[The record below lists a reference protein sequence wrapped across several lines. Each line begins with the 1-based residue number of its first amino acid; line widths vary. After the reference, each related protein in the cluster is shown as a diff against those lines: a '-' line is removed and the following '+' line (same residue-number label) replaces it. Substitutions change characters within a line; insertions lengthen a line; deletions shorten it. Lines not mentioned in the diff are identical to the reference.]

1 MVRRGQT
8 AGSLSGGERQMPAL
22 GRGLIGRAVLL
33 LLDKP
38 SQGLAPRIVEQIRR
52 ASNLTI
58 LLVEQR
64 VVEALELCD
73 PRLRARNRAR
83 RSRARTPPCWPTRAC
98 SARISGPDYSVET
111 VYTGPLGRNDREERI
126 PVPRTPTKSYNCSVV
141 SETVSISLRRRQ
153 SLGGHGK
160 LFVRCSETECQ
171 YIDTNE
177 PPCPLTLQLFEAEI
191 AERMAQ
197 RTE

>member
-1 MVRRGQT
+1 VYTG
-8 AGSLSGGERQMPAL
+8 AL
-22 GRGLIGRAVLL
+22 GR
-33 LLDKP
+33 
-38 SQGLAPRIVEQIRR
+38 
-52 ASNLTI
+52 N
-58 LLVEQR
+58 
-64 VVEALELCD
+64 
-73 PRLRARNRAR
+73 
-83 RSRARTPPCWPTRAC
+83 
-98 SARISGPDYSVET
+98 
-111 VYTGPLGRNDREERI
+111 REERI
-126 PVPRTPTKSYNCSVV
+126 PVPRTPTKSYNCNVV

-197 RTE
+197 RPE

>member
-1 MVRRGQT
+1 
-8 AGSLSGGERQMPAL
+8 
-22 GRGLIGRAVLL
+22 
-33 LLDKP
+33 
-38 SQGLAPRIVEQIRR
+38 
-52 ASNLTI
+52 
-58 LLVEQR
+58 
-64 VVEALELCD
+64 
-73 PRLRARNRAR
+73 
-83 RSRARTPPCWPTRAC
+83 
-98 SARISGPDYSVET
+98 

-126 PVPRTPTKSYNCSVV
+126 PVPRTPTKSYYCSVV

-171 YIDTNE
+171 HIDTNE

>member
-1 MVRRGQT
+1 MEYNSAPIRACRAPV
-8 AGSLSGGERQMPAL
+8 S
-22 GRGLIGRAVLL
+22 GLIYA
-33 LLDKP
+33 
-38 SQGLAPRIVEQIRR
+38 
-52 ASNLTI
+52 
-58 LLVEQR
+58 
-64 VVEALELCD
+64 
-73 PRLRARNRAR
+73 
-83 RSRARTPPCWPTRAC
+83 
-98 SARISGPDYSVET
+98 VET
-111 VYTGPLGRNDREERI
+111 VYTGALGRNDREERI

>member
-1 MVRRGQT
+1 
-8 AGSLSGGERQMPAL
+8 
-22 GRGLIGRAVLL
+22 
-33 LLDKP
+33 
-38 SQGLAPRIVEQIRR
+38 
-52 ASNLTI
+52 
-58 LLVEQR
+58 

-73 PRLRARNRAR
+73 RGYVLETGRVALAAR
-83 RSRARTPPCWPTRAC
+83 RPARAARLSRGLTYP
-98 SARISGPDYSVET
+98 VET
-111 VYTGPLGRNDREERI
+111 VYTGALGRNDREERI

>member
-1 MVRRGQT
+1 
-8 AGSLSGGERQMPAL
+8 
-22 GRGLIGRAVLL
+22 
-33 LLDKP
+33 
-38 SQGLAPRIVEQIRR
+38 
-52 ASNLTI
+52 
-58 LLVEQR
+58 
-64 VVEALELCD
+64 
-73 PRLRARNRAR
+73 
-83 RSRARTPPCWPTRAC
+83 
-98 SARISGPDYSVET
+98 
-111 VYTGPLGRNDREERI
+111 VYTDLLGRNTREERI

-171 YIDTNE
+171 YIDTNA